1 MSNYKSFEDKLAQVR
16 KSNLSS
22 INTTRLRSDIAIND
36 ALRRESVNTM
46 TSILEEVYEACGLD
60 IDMLHR
66 KISASRRSEY
76 GRVPALINIL
86 AATYAWPVGDSTH
99 ATEIPQRQEDIL
111 DILNLDGELL
121 LDLKE
126 SKGYH
131 SFLDE
136 AFETVDGIEP
146 DYNEYEYF
154 VLTVADNLQIPF
166 VDNKMSEDLW
176 DKNERKALKK
186 ITDEKVLAD
195 EALKR
200 HEELLAS

>member
-1 MSNYKSFEDKLAQVR
+1 MKSFEDRLKEVR
-16 KSNLSS
+16 ANNLSN

-36 ALRRESVNTM
+36 ALRRESVKTM
-46 TSILEEVYEACGLD
+46 TNTLEEVYEVCGLD
-60 IDMLHR
+60 LDMLHR
-66 KISASRRSEY
+66 KIAASRRSEY

-99 ATEIPQRQEDIL
+99 TSEIPQRQEDIL
-111 DILNLDGELL
+111 DILKLDGELL

-126 SKGYH
+126 AKGYH

-136 AFETVDGIEP
+136 AFEVVEGVEP
-146 DYNEYEYF
+146 DYEEYNYF

-166 VDNKMSEDLW
+166 VDNKMNEALW
-176 DKNERKALKK
+176 NKNETKALKK
-186 ITDEKVLAD
+186 IEEEKVLAD